1 MAYRIIGILEGRN
14 GHLAILP
21 DSAVAVGEA
30 NHFNSHN
37 DAQTVAEAMKGQMAK
52 EKATLRYLV
61 VPTIDD
67 ALLRQL
73 HGTSAAAP
81 PPLANVPALSFGN
94 RGERTPPPA

>member
-21 DSAVAVGEA
+21 PEAVAVGEA
-30 NHFNSHN
+30 NHFNAYN
-37 DAQTVAEAMKGQMAK
+37 DAQTVAEAMKHQMAK

-67 ALLRQL
+67 ALLKQL
-73 HGTSAAAP
+73 HGGSAAPQPVNPAP
-81 PPLANVPALSFGN
+81 RLNFGN
-94 RGERTPPPA
+94 RGESTPPPA

>member
-21 DSAVAVGEA
+21 DAAVAVGEA
-30 NHFNSHN
+30 NHFNAYN
-37 DAQTVAEAMKGQMAK
+37 DAQTVAEAMKHQMAK

-67 ALLRQL
+67 ALLKQL
-73 HGTSAAAP
+73 HGGSAAPAPVQNVPQLTFGQRGDRTAP
-81 PPLANVPALSFGN
+81 PA
-94 RGERTPPPA
+94 

>member
-30 NHFNSHN
+30 NHFNAYN
-37 DAQTVAEAMKGQMAK
+37 DAQTVAEAMKAQMAK

-67 ALLRQL
+67 SLIKQL
-73 HGTSAAAP
+73 HGGSATP
-81 PPLANVPALSFGN
+81 QPVPHSPRLTFGN
-94 RGERTPPPA
+94 RGESTPPPA